1 MKTINIVIISI
12 VGYIFFTACNNSK
25 DKMQKKI
32 QQMQSMSISI
42 PYSKMECW
50 FNDSLS
56 SINRYEHTR
65 LKLVHYVDSAQC
77 TTCYLQNVMQDGRL
91 INIEKQTKNNFVNI
105 FIIEPSPRRKQ
116 YLSSD
121 YKNNL
126 LPQVIFVDTAHIFME
141 KNKLPSETMY
151 HTFLLDENNKIILVG
166 NPLTN
171 KKIEGMILALIQ
183 KELGE
188 KVHI

>member
-1 MKTINIVIISI
+1 MRSICIILTLILS
-12 VGYIFFTACNNSK
+12 YILSACNNSN
-25 DKMQKKI
+25 DKMQEKI
-32 QQMQSMSISI
+32 QQMRSMSISI
-42 PYSKMECW
+42 PYNKMECW
-50 FNDSLS
+50 SNDYLS
-56 SINRYEHTR
+56 SINRYEHTK

-77 TTCYLQNVMQDGRL
+77 TTCYLQSVMQDGRL
-91 INIEKQTKNNFVNI
+91 LNMEKQTKNKFVNI

-116 YLSSD
+116 SLSSD

-126 LPQVIFVDTAHIFME
+126 LPQVILVDTAHVFMG

-171 KKIEGMILALIQ
+171 KKIEGMILSLIE